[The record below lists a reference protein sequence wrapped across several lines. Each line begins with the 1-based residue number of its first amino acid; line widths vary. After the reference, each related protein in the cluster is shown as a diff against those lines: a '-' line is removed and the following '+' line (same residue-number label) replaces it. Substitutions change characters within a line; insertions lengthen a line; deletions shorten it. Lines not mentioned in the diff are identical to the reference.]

1 MFYENELQFLCDTFR
16 KSRVRALA
24 TTPGELSALL
34 SGVDFDSDQ
43 STFLSEK
50 YTVSEIFRHLE
61 PQTMYKSTDRFKR
74 CYIYLL
80 VPKKEATTVLFIGPY
95 FSSPVSPREI
105 LEIGEK
111 NKISP
116 KNQRSLDKYYST
128 IPVIPESSHLF
139 VMLDTFCERLWDSPS
154 FAITEHTN
162 DQTPLEFAIN
172 EAASG
177 DSFDDTILNMR
188 AMENRYSFE
197 NEIIEAV
204 SLGQIHK
211 EKRLFSAFSENLFEK
226 RSTDPLRNAKNYCI
240 IMNTLLRKAA
250 ESGGVHPV
258 YIDKVSSEFALKIER
273 LSSLSENA
281 PLMREMFGTYCRLV
295 RKHSF
300 KKFSLVVQRTILII
314 NSDLSANLS
323 LSSLAE
329 KQNVSPGYL
338 STIFSKETGKT
349 LSEYI
354 RERRIKHAAHLL
366 STTHLQVQTIALH
379 CGIMDMQYFSK
390 IFKKQMGKTP
400 KEYREDMKQT

>member
-16 KSRVRALA
+16 KSRVRALVA
-24 TTPGELSALL
+24 TPVELSELL
-34 SGVDFDSDQ
+34 SGFDPDSEQ
-43 STFLSEK
+43 SGFFSEK
-50 YTVSEIFRHLE
+50 STASEVFRHLK
-61 PQTMYKSTDRFKR
+61 PCTMYKSTDRFKR

-80 VPKKEATTVLFIGPY
+80 IPKKEATTVLFIGPY
-95 FSSPVSPREI
+95 FSSPVSSREI

-116 KNQRSLDKYYST
+116 KNQRYLDKYYSS
-128 IPVIPESSHLF
+128 IPVISENSHLF
-139 VMLDTFCERLWDSPS
+139 VMLDTFCERIWDSPS
-154 FAITEHTN
+154 FAIVEHSN
-162 DQTPLEFAIN
+162 DQDTLEFPIN

-177 DSFDDTILNMR
+177 DSFDDAILNMR
-188 AMENRYSFE
+188 AMESRYSFE

-204 SLGQIHK
+204 ALGQIHK

-226 RSTDPLRNAKNYCI
+226 RSADPLRNAKNYCI

-295 RKHSF
+295 RKHSL
-300 KKFSLVVQRTILII
+300 KNFSLVVQRTILVV
-314 NSDLSANLS
+314 NSDLSADLS

-329 KQNVSPGYL
+329 KQNVSAGYL

-349 LSEYI
+349 ISEYI
-354 RERRIKHAAHLL
+354 RDRRMRHAEHLL

-379 CGIMDMQYFSK
+379 CGIMDVQYFSK
-390 IFKKQMGKTP
+390 TFKKQTGKTP
-400 KEYREDMKQT
+400 KEYRATIKQK

>member
-24 TTPGELSALL
+24 TTPAELSALL
-34 SGVDFDSDQ
+34 SGIDFDSNQ

-61 PQTMYKSTDRFKR
+61 PRTMYKSTDRFKR

-111 NKISP
+111 NQISP
-116 KNQRSLDKYYST
+116 KNQRYLDKYYST

-154 FAITEHTN
+154 FAITEHTS
-162 DQTPLEFAIN
+162 DQAPLEFAIN
-172 EAASG
+172 EGTSD
-177 DSFDDTILNMR
+177 DSFDDTLLNMR
-188 AMENRYSFE
+188 AMESRYSFE

-226 RSTDPLRNAKNYCI
+226 RSADPLQNAKNYCI

-295 RKHSF
+295 RKHSL

-314 NSDLSANLS
+314 NTDLSANLS

-379 CGIMDMQYFSK
+379 CGIMDVQYFSK

-400 KEYREDMKQT
+400 KEYREDMKQS